1 MAVSARKLP
10 PGPKG
15 YPLLGNMLGYA
26 RDPLG
31 FLRRCSREYG
41 DVVRLRFPGT
51 LAYLLTHPDH
61 VEQVLVKNNRNFIK
75 DRYTRTEL
83 SVLGNGLLINEGHSW
98 RRQRRLAQP
107 AFHRRRVEA
116 YGETMVGFAERLL
129 EGWQDGE
136 IRDVH
141 REMMRL
147 TLEIVAKTLLD
158 ADIAREAEGV
168 GEALGEIMNYFSDEG
183 SGSFLRMLP
192 ESVPIPA
199 KLRYRRAVRRLDGI
213 IYSII
218 DERRRSGADT
228 GDLLSMLLH
237 AEDEDGNRMDPKQ
250 LRDEV
255 MTVVLAGHET
265 TAIALSWTFY
275 LLGEN
280 PDIEAKL
287 TAELEEVLDRRA
299 PSVRDLPRL
308 RYADAVI
315 KESMRLY
322 PPAWA
327 IGREALADCEIG
339 GYHVP
344 TKTQMFISQHVTHRD
359 PRFFDDPDAFDPSR
373 WHDGRTEDLPAYAYF
388 PFGGGPRLCIGT
400 NFARM
405 EAVLLLATVARE
417 FRLEPV
423 TGDPPVPQPSITLR
437 PRGGI
442 TMRLSKRRAA
452 RHREPV
458 ERSER

>member
-1 MAVSARKLP
+1 MSTLKLP

-15 YPLLGNMLGYA
+15 RPVLGNMLGYA

-31 FLRRCSREYG
+31 FLTRCSREHG

-51 LAYLLTHPDH
+51 LAYLISHPDD
-61 VEQVLVKNNRNFIK
+61 VEQVLVKNSRNFIK
-75 DRYTRTEL
+75 DKYTREQL
-83 SVLGNGLLINEGHSW
+83 SVLGNGLLINEGDFW

-116 YGETMVGFAERLL
+116 YGETMVAFTERML

-136 IRDVH
+136 VRNVH
-141 REMMRL
+141 TEMMRL

-158 ADIAREAEGV
+158 ADIAGEAEGV
-168 GEALGEIMNYFSDEG
+168 GEALGQIMDYFSDQG
-183 SGSFLRMLP
+183 SGSFLRLLP
-192 ESVPIPA
+192 ESVPTPA
-199 KLRYRRAVRRLDGI
+199 NVRYRRAVRRLDGI

-218 DERRRSGADT
+218 EERRRSGADT

-280 PDIEAKL
+280 PETERNL
-287 TAELEEVLDRRA
+287 TAELEEVLDGRA
-299 PSVRDLPRL
+299 ATVRDLPRL

-327 IGREALADCEIG
+327 IGREALGDCEIG

-344 TKTQMFISQHVTHRD
+344 TKTQMFISQYVTDRK
-359 PRFFDDPDAFDPSR
+359 S
-373 WHDGRTEDLPAYAYF
+373 
-388 PFGGGPRLCIGT
+388 
-400 NFARM
+400 
-405 EAVLLLATVARE
+405 VV
-417 FRLEPV
+417 
-423 TGDPPVPQPSITLR
+423 
-437 PRGGI
+437 
-442 TMRLSKRRAA
+442 
-452 RHREPV
+452 
-458 ERSER
+458 

>member
-1 MAVSARKLP
+1 MAALTSKLP
-10 PGPKG
+10 SGPKG
-15 YPLLGNMLGYA
+15 RPVIGNMLDYS

-31 FLRRCSREYG
+31 YLTRCSREYG
-41 DVVRLRFPGT
+41 DVVKLRFPGT
-51 LAYLLTHPDH
+51 LAYLISHPDH

-75 DRYTRTEL
+75 DRYTRMQL
-83 SVLGNGLLINEGHSW
+83 SVLGNGLLVNDGDFW

-116 YGETMVGFAERLL
+116 YGETMVAYTERLL
-129 EGWQDGE
+129 QDWQDGE
-136 IRDVH
+136 FRDVH

-168 GEALGEIMNYFSDEG
+168 GDALGRIMDYFSDQG
-183 SGSFLRMLP
+183 SGSFLRLLP
-192 ESVPIPA
+192 ESVPTPA
-199 KLRYRRAVRRLDGI
+199 NLRYRRAVGQLDGL

-218 DERRRSGADT
+218 EERRRSGEDT

-237 AEDEDGNRMDPKQ
+237 AEDEDGNRMDPEQ

-275 LLGEN
+275 LLGQN
-280 PDIEAKL
+280 PETEAKL
-287 TAELEEVLDRRA
+287 SSELRDVLDGRA
-299 PSVRDLPRL
+299 PAVGDLPRL

-315 KESMRLY
+315 RESMRLY

-327 IGREALADCEIG
+327 VGREAIGDCEVG

-344 TKTQMFISQHVTHRD
+344 RKTQMFISQYVMHRD
-359 PRFFDDPDAFDPSR
+359 PRSFEHPDAFDPDR
-373 WHDGRTEDLPAYAYF
+373 WLDGRTEGLPAYAYF
-388 PFGGGPRLCIGT
+388 PFGGGPRLCIGSS
-400 NFARM
+400 FARM
-405 EAVLLLATVARE
+405 ETVLLLATIARE
-417 FRLEPV
+417 FRLDPV
-423 TGDPPVPQPSITLR
+423 PGETPVPQPSITLR
-437 PRGGI
+437 PRGGVK
-442 TMRLSKRRAA
+442 MKLNKRQAEQ
-452 RHREPV
+452 REPA
-458 ERSER
+458 ERSRS

>member
-1 MAVSARKLP
+1 V
-10 PGPKG
+10 
-15 YPLLGNMLGYA
+15 LGNMIGYA

-31 FLRRCSREYG
+31 FLTRCSREYG

-51 LAYLLTHPDH
+51 LAYLITHPDD
-61 VEQVLVKNNRNFIK
+61 VEHVLVKNNRNFIK
-75 DRYTRTEL
+75 DKYTREEL
-83 SVLGNGLLINEGHSW
+83 SVLGNGLLINEGDFW

-116 YGETMVGFAERLL
+116 YGETMVAFTERML
-129 EGWQDGE
+129 EGWKGGE
-136 IRDVH
+136 VRDVH

-158 ADIAREAEGV
+158 ADIAGEAEDI
-168 GEALGEIMNYFSDEG
+168 GEAMAEIMNYFSDQG
-183 SGSFLRMLP
+183 RGSFLRLLP
-192 ESVPIPA
+192 QSVPTPGN
-199 KLRYRRAVRRLDGI
+199 LRYRRAVRRLDGI

-218 DERRRSGADT
+218 EERRHSGADT

-237 AEDEDGNRMDPKQ
+237 TEDEDGNRMDPRQ

-265 TAIALSWTFY
+265 TALALSWTFY
-275 LLGEN
+275 LLSEN
-280 PDIEAKL
+280 SKAEAKL
-287 TAELEEVLDRRA
+287 SAELEEVLDGRA
-299 PSVRDLPRL
+299 PAVTDLPRL

-327 IGREALADCEIG
+327 IGREALGDCEIG

-344 TKTQMFISQHVTHRD
+344 TKTQMFISQYVTHRD

-373 WHDGRTEDLPAYAYF
+373 WHDGRTKDLPAYAYF
-388 PFGGGPRLCIGT
+388 PFGGGPRLCIGS

-405 EAVLLLATVARE
+405 EAVLLLATVAPR

-442 TMRLSKRRAA
+442 RMKLSRR
-452 RHREPV
+452 
-458 ERSER
+458 

>member
-1 MAVSARKLP
+1 MSALKLP

-15 YPLLGNMLGYA
+15 RPVVGNMLGYA

-31 FLRRCSREYG
+31 FLTRCSREYG

-51 LAYLLTHPDH
+51 LAYLISHPDD
-61 VEQVLVKNNRNFIK
+61 VEQVLVKNNPNFIK
-75 DRYTRTEL
+75 DKYTREEL
-83 SVLGNGLLINEGHSW
+83 SVLGNGLLINEGDFW

-116 YGETMVGFAERLL
+116 YGDTMVAFTQRML
-129 EGWQDGE
+129 EDWQDGE
-136 IRDVH
+136 VRNVH
-141 REMMRL
+141 TEMMRL

-158 ADIAREAEGV
+158 ADIAGEAEDV
-168 GEALGEIMNYFSDEG
+168 GEAMAQIMDYFSDQG
-183 SGSFLRMLP
+183 SGSFLRLLP
-192 ESVPIPA
+192 ERVPTPA
-199 KLRYRRAVRRLDGI
+199 NVRYRRAVRRLDGI

-218 DERRRSGADT
+218 EERRRSGADT

-237 AEDEDGNRMDPKQ
+237 AADEDGNRMDPRQ

-280 PDIEAKL
+280 PEAEAKL
-287 TAELEEVLDRRA
+287 LTELEEMLDGRA
-299 PSVRDLPRL
+299 ATVGDLPRL

-327 IGREALADCEIG
+327 IGREALGDCEVG

-344 TKTQMFISQHVTHRD
+344 TKTQMFISQYVTHRD
-359 PRFFDDPDAFDPSR
+359 PRFFDDPDVFDPSR
-373 WHDGRTEDLPAYAYF
+373 WHDGRTDQLPAYAYF
-388 PFGGGPRLCIGT
+388 PFGGGPRLCIGSS
-400 NFARM
+400 FARM
-405 EAVLLLATVARE
+405 EAMLLLATIARE

-423 TGDPPVPQPSITLR
+423 PGGPPVPQPSITLR

-442 TMRLSKRRAA
+442 RMKLNKRR
-452 RHREPV
+452 V
-458 ERSER
+458 STIRSEP

>member
-1 MAVSARKLP
+1 M
-10 PGPKG
+10 
-15 YPLLGNMLGYA
+15 LGNMIGYA
-26 RDPLG
+26 TDPLG
-31 FLRRCSREYG
+31 YLTRCSREYG

-51 LAYLLTHPDH
+51 LAYLITHPDH
-61 VEQVLVKNNRNFIK
+61 IEQILVKNNRNFIK
-75 DRYTRTEL
+75 DKYTREEL
-83 SVLGNGLLINEGHSW
+83 SVLGSGLLISEGDFW

-107 AFHRRRVEA
+107 AFHRRRIEA
-116 YGETMVGFAERLL
+116 YGETMVSFTERML
-129 EGWQDGE
+129 EGWRDGE
-136 IRDVH
+136 VRDVH

-158 ADIAREAEGV
+158 ADIAGEAEDV
-168 GEALGEIMNYFSDEG
+168 GEAMGEIMDYFSDQG
-183 SGSFLRMLP
+183 SGSFLRLLP
-192 ESVPIPA
+192 ERFPTPGNV
-199 KLRYRRAVRRLDGI
+199 RYRRAVRRLDGI

-218 DERRRSGADT
+218 EERRRSGADT

-237 AEDEDGNRMDPKQ
+237 AEDEHGNRMDPQQ

-280 PDIEAKL
+280 PEAETKL
-287 TAELEEVLDRRA
+287 LAELEEVLDGRT
-299 PSVRDLPRL
+299 PTVGDLPRL

-327 IGREALADCEIG
+327 IGREALGECEIG
-339 GYHVP
+339 GYRVP
-344 TKTQMFISQHVTHRD
+344 TKTQMFISQYVTHRD
-359 PRFFDDPDAFDPSR
+359 SRFFDDPEIFDPSR
-373 WHDGRTEDLPAYAYF
+373 WLDGRTQSLPHYAYF
-388 PFGGGPRLCIGT
+388 PFGGGPRLCIGS

-405 EAVLLLATVARE
+405 EAVLLLAAIARE

-423 TGDPPVPQPSITLR
+423 PGEIPVPQPSITLR

-442 TMRLSKRRAA
+442 RMKLSKRR
-452 RHREPV
+452 V
-458 ERSER
+458 STERSEP

>member
-1 MAVSARKLP
+1 MAVTTPKLA

-15 YPLLGNMLGYA
+15 YPLLGNMPHYA

-31 FLRRCSREYG
+31 YLTRCSREYG

-51 LAYLLTHPDH
+51 LAYLITHPDH
-61 VEQVLVKNNRNFIK
+61 IEQVLVKNNRNFIK
-75 DRYTRTEL
+75 DRYTREEL
-83 SVLGNGLLINEGHSW
+83 SVLGNGLLISEGDFW

-116 YGETMVGFAERLL
+116 YGETMVAFTERLL
-129 EGWQDGE
+129 EGWRDGE
-136 IRDVH
+136 VRDVH

-147 TLEIVAKTLLD
+147 TLQIVAKTLLD

-168 GEALGEIMNYFSDEG
+168 GEALGEIMDYFSDQG
-183 SGSFLRMLP
+183 SGSFLRLLP
-192 ESVPIPA
+192 ESVPA
-199 KLRYRRAVRRLDGI
+199 NLRYRRAVRRLDGI

-218 DERRRSGADT
+218 EERRRSGEDT

-237 AEDEDGNRMDPKQ
+237 AEDEDGNRMDPRQ

-265 TAIALSWTFY
+265 TAIALSWTFH
-275 LLGEN
+275 LLGQN
-280 PDIEAKL
+280 PEVEAKL
-287 TAELEEVLDRRA
+287 SAELVEVLDGRT
-299 PSVRDLPRL
+299 PTVGDLSRL

-327 IGREALADCEIG
+327 VGREALGECEIG
-339 GYHVP
+339 GYLVP
-344 TKTQMFISQHVTHRD
+344 KETQMFISQYVTHRD
-359 PRFFDDPDAFDPSR
+359 PRFFDAPDAFDPSR
-373 WHDGRTEDLPAYAYF
+373 WQDGSTEGLPQYAYF
-388 PFGGGPRLCIGT
+388 PFGGGPRLCIGSS
-400 NFARM
+400 FARV
-405 EAVLLLATVARE
+405 EAVLLLATISHA

-423 TGDPPVPQPSITLR
+423 AGEPPVPQPSVTLR

-442 TMRLSKRRAA
+442 EMKLSKRR
-452 RHREPV
+452 V
-458 ERSER
+458 TTERST

>member
-1 MAVSARKLP
+1 
-10 PGPKG
+10 
-15 YPLLGNMLGYA
+15 
-26 RDPLG
+26 
-31 FLRRCSREYG
+31 
-41 DVVRLRFPGT
+41 
-51 LAYLLTHPDH
+51 
-61 VEQVLVKNNRNFIK
+61 VKNNRNFIK
-75 DRYTRTEL
+75 DKYTREEL
-83 SVLGNGLLINEGHSW
+83 SVLGNGLLVNEGDFW

-116 YGETMVGFAERLL
+116 YGETMVAFTGRML
-129 EGWQDGE
+129 EDWRDSE
-136 IRDVH
+136 VRDVH

-158 ADIAREAEGV
+158 ADIAGEAEGI
-168 GEALGEIMNYFSDEG
+168 GDAMAEIMDYFSDQG
-183 SGSFLRMLP
+183 SGSFLRLLP
-192 ESVPIPA
+192 KRFPTPGN
-199 KLRYRRAVRRLDGI
+199 LGYRRAVRRLDGI

-218 DERRRSGADT
+218 EERRRSGADT

-237 AEDEDGNRMDPKQ
+237 AEDEDGNRMDPRQ

-265 TAIALSWTFY
+265 TAIALSWTFH

-280 PDIEAKL
+280 PEAEAKL
-287 TAELEEVLDRRA
+287 SAELEEVLDRRV
-299 PSVRDLPRL
+299 PTVTDLPRL
-308 RYADAVI
+308 RYAAAVI

-327 IGREALADCEIG
+327 VGREALGDCEIG

-344 TKTQMFISQHVTHRD
+344 TKTQMFISQYVTHRD

-373 WHDGRTEDLPAYAYF
+373 WQDGRTKNLPAYAYF
-388 PFGGGPRLCIGT
+388 PFGGGPRLCIGS

-442 TMRLSKRRAA
+442 MMKLRRRLVST
-452 RHREPV
+452 
-458 ERSER
+458 ERSGP

>member
-1 MAVSARKLP
+1 M
-10 PGPKG
+10 
-15 YPLLGNMLGYA
+15 LGNMPHYA

-31 FLRRCSREYG
+31 YLTRCSREYG
-41 DVVRLRFPGT
+41 DVVTLRFPGT
-51 LAYLLTHPDH
+51 LAYLISAPYH
-61 VEQVLVKNNRNFIK
+61 VEQILVKNNRNFIK
-75 DRYTRTEL
+75 DRYTRMEL
-83 SVLGNGLLINEGHSW
+83 SVLGNGLLVNEGDSW

-116 YGETMVGFAERLL
+116 YGETMVSFTGRLL
-129 EGWQDGE
+129 EDWQDGE
-136 IRDVH
+136 VRDVH
-141 REMMRL
+141 AEMMRL

-158 ADIAREAEGV
+158 ADIAGEAEGV
-168 GEALGEIMNYFSDEG
+168 GEALGKIMDYFSDQG

-192 ESVPIPA
+192 DSVPTPA
-199 KLRYRRAVRRLDGI
+199 NLRYRRAVRQLDGI

-218 DERRRSGADT
+218 AERRRSGADT

-275 LLGEN
+275 LLGKN
-280 PDIEAKL
+280 PDAEANL
-287 TAELEEVLDRRA
+287 LAELEEVLGGQT
-299 PSVRDLPRL
+299 PTVRDLPEL

-327 IGREALADCEIG
+327 VGREALGECEIG

-344 TKTQMFISQHVTHRD
+344 PKTQMFISQYVVHRD
-359 PRFFDDPDAFDPSR
+359 PRFFDDPEAFDPSR
-373 WHDGRTEDLPAYAYF
+373 WQDGRTDDLPQYAYF
-388 PFGGGPRLCIGT
+388 PFGGGPRLCIGSS
-400 NFARM
+400 FARM
-405 EAVLLLATVARE
+405 EAVLLLATIARR
-417 FRLEPV
+417 FRLEPINS
-423 TGDPPVPQPSITLR
+423 DPPPPQPSITLR

-442 TMRLSKRRAA
+442 EMKLNKRR
-452 RHREPV
+452 V
-458 ERSER
+458 STERSTP

>member
-1 MAVSARKLP
+1 MPA
-10 PGPKG
+10 
-15 YPLLGNMLGYA
+15 YA

-31 FLRRCSREYG
+31 YLTRCSREYG
-41 DVVRLRFPGT
+41 DIVTLRFPGT
-51 LAYLLTHPDH
+51 LAYLISHPDH
-61 VEQVLVKNNRNFIK
+61 VEQVLVKINRNFIK
-75 DRYTRTEL
+75 DRYTRMQL
-83 SVLGNGLLINEGHSW
+83 SVLGNGLLVNDGDFW

-116 YGETMVGFAERLL
+116 YGETMVAFTERLL
-129 EGWQDGE
+129 EGWRDGE
-136 IRDVH
+136 VLDVH

-158 ADIAREAEGV
+158 ADIAGEAEGI
-168 GEALGEIMNYFSDEG
+168 GAALGEIMDHFSDQG

-192 ESVPIPA
+192 ESVPTPSN
-199 KLRYRRAVRRLDGI
+199 LRYRRSVRRLDGI

-237 AEDEDGNRMDPKQ
+237 AEDEDCNRMDPRQ

-265 TAIALSWTFY
+265 TAIALSWTYY
-275 LLGEN
+275 LLGRN
-280 PDIEAKL
+280 PEVEAKL
-287 TAELEEVLDRRA
+287 AAELEEVLNGRA
-299 PSVRDLPRL
+299 PTVRDLPEL
-308 RYADAVI
+308 RFADAVI
-315 KESMRLY
+315 RESMRLS

-327 IGREALADCEIG
+327 VGREALGECEVG

-344 TKTQMFISQHVTHRD
+344 TKTQMFISQYVVHRD

-373 WHDGRTEDLPAYAYF
+373 WLDGRTENLPHYAYF
-388 PFGGGPRLCIGT
+388 PFGGGPRLCIGSS
-400 NFARM
+400 FAMM
-405 EAVLLLATVARE
+405 EAVLLLATVSRS

-423 TGDPPVPQPSITLR
+423 TRDPPTPQPSVTLR

-442 TMRLSKRRAA
+442 EMKV
-452 RHREPV
+452 V
-458 ERSER
+458 EKITP

>member
-1 MAVSARKLP
+1 MSTLKLP

-15 YPLLGNMLGYA
+15 RPVLGNMFGYA

-31 FLRRCSREYG
+31 FLTRCSHEYG

-51 LAYLLTHPDH
+51 LAYLITHPDH
-61 VEQVLVKNNRNFIK
+61 VEQVLVKKHRNFIK
-75 DRYTRTEL
+75 DKYTREEL
-83 SVLGNGLLINEGHSW
+83 NVLGNGLLVNEGDFW

-107 AFHRRRVEA
+107 AFHSRRVEA
-116 YGETMVGFAERLL
+116 YGETMVAFTERML
-129 EGWQDGE
+129 EVW
-136 IRDVH
+136 RDSEVRNIH
-141 REMMRL
+141 TEMMHL

-158 ADIAREAEGV
+158 ADIAGEAEGV
-168 GEALGEIMNYFSDEG
+168 GEALGEIMNYFSDQG
-183 SGSFLRMLP
+183 SGSFLRLLP
-192 ESVPIPA
+192 ESVPTPA
-199 KLRYRRAVRRLDGI
+199 NLRYRNAVRRLDGI

-228 GDLLSMLLH
+228 GDLLSMLLR

-280 PDIEAKL
+280 PEAEAKL
-287 TAELEEVLDRRA
+287 LTEMEEVLDGRLA
-299 PSVRDLPRL
+299 TVWDLPRL

-327 IGREALADCEIG
+327 IGREAIGESEIA

-344 TKTQMFISQHVTHRD
+344 AKTQMFISQYVTHRD
-359 PRFFDDPDAFDPSR
+359 PRFFDDPESFDPSR
-373 WHDGRTEDLPAYAYF
+373 WHDGRTGDLPHYAYF
-388 PFGGGPRLCIGT
+388 PFGGGPRLCIGS

-405 EAVLLLATVARE
+405 EAVLLLATIARE

-423 TGDPPVPQPSITLR
+423 TRDPPVPQPSITLR

-442 TMRLSKRRAA
+442 EMKLIKR
-452 RHREPV
+452 
-458 ERSER
+458 

>member
-1 MAVSARKLP
+1 
-10 PGPKG
+10 
-15 YPLLGNMLGYA
+15 LGNMPHYA

-31 FLRRCSREYG
+31 YLTRCSREYG
-41 DVVRLRFPGT
+41 DVVTLRFPGT
-51 LAYLLTHPDH
+51 LAYLITHPDH

-75 DRYTRTEL
+75 DRYTRMEL
-83 SVLGNGLLINEGHSW
+83 SVLGNGLLINEGDSW

-107 AFHRRRVEA
+107 AFHRKRVEA
-116 YGETMVGFAERLL
+116 YGETMVAFTERLL
-129 EGWQDGE
+129 EGWRDGE
-136 IRDVH
+136 VRNLH

-168 GEALGEIMNYFSDEG
+168 GEALGEIMDYFSDQG
-183 SGSFLRMLP
+183 SGSFLRLLP
-192 ESVPIPA
+192 ESVPTPA
-199 KLRYRRAVRRLDGI
+199 NLRYRHAVRRLDGI

-218 DERRRSGADT
+218 DERRRSGEDT

-237 AEDEDGNRMDPKQ
+237 AEDEDGNRMDPGQ

-265 TAIALSWTFY
+265 TAIALSWTFH

-280 PDIEAKL
+280 PGAEAKL
-287 TAELEEVLDRRA
+287 SVELQEVLDGRA
-299 PSVRDLPRL
+299 PNVGDLPRL

-327 IGREALADCEIG
+327 VGREALGECDIG
-339 GYHVP
+339 GYLVP
-344 TKTQMFISQHVTHRD
+344 RGTQMFISQYVTHRD
-359 PRFFDDPDAFDPSR
+359 PRFFDYPEAFDPSR
-373 WHDGRTEDLPAYAYF
+373 WQDGRTEDLPPYAYF
-388 PFGGGPRLCIGT
+388 PFGGGPRLCIGS

-405 EAVLLLATVARE
+405 EAVLLLATIARE
-417 FRLEPV
+417 WRLAPV
-423 TGDPPVPQPSITLR
+423 PGETPVPQPSITLR

-442 TMRLSKRRAA
+442 SMRLERRSA
-452 RHREPV
+452 
-458 ERSER
+458 

>member
-1 MAVSARKLP
+1 VITPKLA

-15 YPLLGNMLGYA
+15 YPLLGNMPHYA

-31 FLRRCSREYG
+31 YLTRCSREYG
-41 DVVRLRFPGT
+41 DVVTLRFPGT
-51 LAYLLTHPDH
+51 LAYLITHPDH

-75 DRYTRTEL
+75 DRYTRMEL
-83 SVLGNGLLINEGHSW
+83 SVLGNGLLINEGDSW

-107 AFHRRRVEA
+107 AFHRKRVEA
-116 YGETMVGFAERLL
+116 YGETMAAFTERLL
-129 EGWQDGE
+129 EGWRDGE
-136 IRDVH
+136 VRNLH

-168 GEALGEIMNYFSDEG
+168 GEALGEIMDYFSDQG
-183 SGSFLRMLP
+183 SGSFLRLLP
-192 ESVPIPA
+192 ESVPTPA
-199 KLRYRRAVRRLDGI
+199 NLRYRRAVRRLDGI

-218 DERRRSGADT
+218 DERRRSGEDT

-237 AEDEDGNRMDPKQ
+237 AEDEDGNRMGPRQ

-265 TAIALSWTFY
+265 TAIALSWTFH

-280 PDIEAKL
+280 PGAEAKL
-287 TAELEEVLDRRA
+287 SVELQEVLDGRA
-299 PSVRDLPRL
+299 PNVGDLPRL

-327 IGREALADCEIG
+327 VGREALGECDIG
-339 GYHVP
+339 GYLVP
-344 TKTQMFISQHVTHRD
+344 RGTQMFISQYVTHRD
-359 PRFFDDPDAFDPSR
+359 PRFFDYPEAFDPSR
-373 WHDGRTEDLPAYAYF
+373 WQDGRTEALPPYAYF
-388 PFGGGPRLCIGT
+388 PFGGGPRLCIGS

-405 EAVLLLATVARE
+405 EAVLLLATIARE
-417 FRLEPV
+417 WRLAPV
-423 TGDPPVPQPSITLR
+423 PGETPVPQPSITLR

-442 TMRLSKRRAA
+442 SMRLERRSA
-452 RHREPV
+452 
-458 ERSER
+458 

>member
-1 MAVSARKLP
+1 
-10 PGPKG
+10 
-15 YPLLGNMLGYA
+15 MLGYA

-31 FLRRCSREYG
+31 FLTRCSREYG

-51 LAYLLTHPDH
+51 LAYLITHPDH

-75 DRYTRTEL
+75 DRYTRMEL
-83 SVLGNGLLINEGHSW
+83 SVLGNGLLISEGDFW

-116 YGETMVGFAERLL
+116 YGETMVAFTERMI
-129 EGWQDGE
+129 EGWRDGE
-136 IRDVH
+136 VRDVH

-158 ADIAREAEGV
+158 ADIAGEAEGV
-168 GEALGEIMNYFSDEG
+168 GDAMSEIMNYFSDQG
-183 SGSFLRMLP
+183 SGSFLRLLP
-192 ESVPIPA
+192 ESVPTPGN
-199 KLRYRRAVRRLDGI
+199 LRYRRAVRRLDGI

-218 DERRRSGADT
+218 DVRRRSGEDT

-237 AEDEDGNRMDPKQ
+237 AKDEVGNRMDPKQ

-280 PDIEAKL
+280 PETEAKL
-287 TAELEEVLDRRA
+287 LTELEEVLDGR
-299 PSVRDLPRL
+299 PPTVHDLPRL
-308 RYADAVI
+308 RYAGAVI

-327 IGREALADCEIG
+327 VGREALGDCELG

-344 TKTQMFISQHVTHRD
+344 TKAQMFISQYVTQRD

-373 WHDGRTEDLPAYAYF
+373 WQDGRTEDLPAYAYF
-388 PFGGGPRLCIGT
+388 PFGGGPRLCIGS

-417 FRLEPV
+417 FHLEPV
-423 TGDPPVPQPSITLR
+423 PGEIPVPQPSITLR

-442 TMRLSKRRAA
+442 RMKLGKRRLST
-452 RHREPV
+452 
-458 ERSER
+458 ERSGP

>member
-1 MAVSARKLP
+1 MAVTTPKLA

-15 YPLLGNMLGYA
+15 YPLLGNMPHYA

-31 FLRRCSREYG
+31 YLTRCSREYG

-51 LAYLLTHPDH
+51 LAYLITHPDH
-61 VEQVLVKNNRNFIK
+61 IEQVLVKNNRNFIK
-75 DRYTRTEL
+75 DRYTREEL
-83 SVLGNGLLINEGHSW
+83 SVLGNGLLISEGDFW

-116 YGETMVGFAERLL
+116 YGETMVAFTERLL
-129 EGWQDGE
+129 EGWRDGE
-136 IRDVH
+136 VRDVH

-147 TLEIVAKTLLD
+147 TLQIVAKTLLD

-168 GEALGEIMNYFSDEG
+168 GEALGEIMDYFSDQG
-183 SGSFLRMLP
+183 SGSFLRLLP
-192 ESVPIPA
+192 ESVPTPA
-199 KLRYRRAVRRLDGI
+199 NLRYRRAVRRLDGI

-218 DERRRSGADT
+218 EERRRSGEDT
-228 GDLLSMLLH
+228 GDLVSMLLH
-237 AEDEDGNRMDPKQ
+237 AEDEDGNRMDPRQ

-265 TAIALSWTFY
+265 TAIALSWTFH
-275 LLGEN
+275 LLGQN
-280 PDIEAKL
+280 PEVEAKL
-287 TAELEEVLDRRA
+287 SAELVEVLDGRT
-299 PSVRDLPRL
+299 PTVGDLSRL

-327 IGREALADCEIG
+327 VGREALGECEIG
-339 GYHVP
+339 GYLVP
-344 TKTQMFISQHVTHRD
+344 KETQMFISQYVTHRD
-359 PRFFDDPDAFDPSR
+359 PRFFDAPDAFDPSR
-373 WHDGRTEDLPAYAYF
+373 WQDGSTEGLPQYAYF
-388 PFGGGPRLCIGT
+388 PFGGGPRLCIGSS
-400 NFARM
+400 FARM
-405 EAVLLLATVARE
+405 EAVLLLATISHA

-423 TGDPPVPQPSITLR
+423 AGEPPVPQPSVTLR

-442 TMRLSKRRAA
+442 EMKLSKRR
-452 RHREPV
+452 V
-458 ERSER
+458 TTERST

>member
-1 MAVSARKLP
+1 LSTLKLP

-15 YPLLGNMLGYA
+15 RPVLGNMLGYA

-31 FLRRCSREYG
+31 FLTRCSREHG

-51 LAYLLTHPDH
+51 LAYLITHPDD

-75 DRYTRTEL
+75 DRYTREEL
-83 SVLGNGLLINEGHSW
+83 SVLGNGLLINEGDFW

-107 AFHRRRVEA
+107 AFHRQRVEA
-116 YGETMVGFAERLL
+116 YGETMVAFTERMLDD
-129 EGWQDGE
+129 WQDGE
-136 IRDVH
+136 VRNVH
-141 REMMRL
+141 AEMMRL

-158 ADIAREAEGV
+158 ADIAGEAEGV
-168 GEALGEIMNYFSDEG
+168 GEALGQIMDYFSDQG
-183 SGSFLRMLP
+183 SGSFLRLLP
-192 ESVPIPA
+192 ESVPTPA
-199 KLRYRRAVRRLDGI
+199 NVRYRRAVRRLDGI

-218 DERRRSGADT
+218 EERRRSGADT

-280 PDIEAKL
+280 PETERNL
-287 TAELEEVLDRRA
+287 TAELEEVLDGRA
-299 PSVRDLPRL
+299 ATIRDLPRL
-308 RYADAVI
+308 RYAGAVI

-327 IGREALADCEIG
+327 IGREALGDCEIG

-344 TKTQMFISQHVTHRD
+344 TKTQMFISQYVTHRN
-359 PRFFDDPDAFDPSR
+359 PRFFDRPDDFDPSR
-373 WHDGRTEDLPAYAYF
+373 WYDGRTDHLPPYAYF
-388 PFGGGPRLCIGT
+388 PFGGGPRMCIGS

-405 EAVLLLATVARE
+405 EAVLLLATIARE

-423 TGDPPVPQPSITLR
+423 TGGPPVPQPSITLR

-442 TMRLSKRRAA
+442 RMKLSKR
-452 RHREPV
+452 
-458 ERSER
+458 

>member
-1 MAVSARKLP
+1 MTALKLP

-15 YPLLGNMLGYA
+15 RPVVGNMVGYA

-31 FLRRCSREYG
+31 FLTRCSREYG
-41 DVVRLRFPGT
+41 DVVTLRFPGT
-51 LAYLLTHPDH
+51 LAYLITNPDD
-61 VEQVLVKNNRNFIK
+61 VEQILVKNNRNFIK
-75 DRYTRTEL
+75 DKYTREEL
-83 SVLGNGLLINEGHSW
+83 SVLGNGLLINEGDFW

-116 YGETMVGFAERLL
+116 YGETMVAFTERML
-129 EGWQDGE
+129 EGWHDGE
-136 IRDVH
+136 VRNVH
-141 REMMRL
+141 AEMMRL

-168 GEALGEIMNYFSDEG
+168 GEALGEIMDYFSDQG
-183 SGSFLRMLP
+183 SGSFLRLLP
-192 ESVPIPA
+192 ESVPTPA
-199 KLRYRRAVRRLDGI
+199 NVRYRRAVRRLDGI

-218 DERRRSGADT
+218 EERRRSGADT

-275 LLGEN
+275 LLGES
-280 PDIEAKL
+280 PEAEAKL
-287 TAELEEVLDRRA
+287 LTELEEVLDGRA
-299 PSVRDLPRL
+299 ATVGDLPRL
-308 RYADAVI
+308 SYTDAVI

-327 IGREALADCEIG
+327 IGREALGDTAIG
-339 GYHVP
+339 SYHVP
-344 TKTQMFISQHVTHRD
+344 TKTQMFISQYVIHRD
-359 PRFFDDPDAFDPSR
+359 PRFFEEPVVFDPSR
-373 WHDGRTEDLPAYAYF
+373 WQDGRTERLPAYAYF
-388 PFGGGPRLCIGT
+388 PFGGGPRLCIG
-400 NFARM
+400 NSFARM
-405 EAVLLLATVARE
+405 EAVLLLATIARA
-417 FRLEPV
+417 FSLEPV
-423 TGDPPVPQPSITLR
+423 PGETPVPQPSITLR

-442 TMRLSKRRAA
+442 TMKL
-452 RHREPV
+452 
-458 ERSER
+458 SER

>member
-1 MAVSARKLP
+1 VPARKVP

-15 YPLLGNMLGYA
+15 YPMLGNMPGYA

-31 FLRRCSREYG
+31 FLTRCSREYG
-41 DVVRLRFPGT
+41 DVVTLRFPGT
-51 LAYLLTHPDH
+51 LAYLITHPDH
-61 VEQVLVKNNRNFIK
+61 VEQILVKNNRNFIK
-75 DRYTRTEL
+75 DKYTREEL
-83 SVLGNGLLINEGHSW
+83 SILGNGLLINEGDFW

-116 YGETMVGFAERLL
+116 YGETMVAFTERLL
-129 EGWQDGE
+129 ADWRDDEV
-136 IRDVH
+136 RDVH

-168 GEALGEIMNYFSDEG
+168 GEALGRIMDYFSDQG

-192 ESVPIPA
+192 ESVPTPA
-199 KLRYRRAVRRLDGI
+199 NLRYRRAVRRLDGI

-218 DERRRSGADT
+218 EERRRSGKDT

-237 AEDEDGNRMDPKQ
+237 AEDEEGNRMDPRQ

-275 LLGEN
+275 LLGKHPE
-280 PDIEAKL
+280 IEAKL
-287 TAELEEVLDRRA
+287 TSELEEVLAGRS
-299 PSVRDLPRL
+299 PTVEDLPRL
-308 RYADAVI
+308 RYADAII

-327 IGREALADCEIG
+327 IGREAVGECEIG

-344 TKTQMFISQHVTHRD
+344 TRTQMFISQYVTHRD
-359 PRFFDDPDAFDPSR
+359 PRFFDEPEVFDPSR
-373 WHDGRTEDLPAYAYF
+373 WHDGRTQNLPDYAYF
-388 PFGGGPRLCIGT
+388 PFGGGPRLCIGS
-400 NFARM
+400 NFAKM
-405 EAVLLLATVARE
+405 EAALLLATVARE
-417 FRLEPV
+417 FHLESAS
-423 TGDPPVPQPSITLR
+423 GEPPVPQPSITLR

-442 TMRLSKRRAA
+442 GMKLKKR
-452 RHREPV
+452 
-458 ERSER
+458 